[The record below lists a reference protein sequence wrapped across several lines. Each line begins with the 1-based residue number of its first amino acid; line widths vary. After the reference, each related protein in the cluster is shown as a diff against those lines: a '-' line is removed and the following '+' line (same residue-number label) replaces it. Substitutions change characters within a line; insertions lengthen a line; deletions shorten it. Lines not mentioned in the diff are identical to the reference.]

1 MGENKGVNNKTGSL
15 EKAIVLWL
23 SGVRLSD
30 VRAIP
35 EVAGLIER
43 GAMVELDASPITG
56 SLNQHYQI
64 LSGRDP
70 SSFGFFDTIVP
81 RDYRVIE
88 ESVGRGGMPKLLPDL
103 LRSAGWTVQ
112 YEETQSTELANC
124 IERLIQS
131 ASSLPSCLIVKCTM
145 AASSTPSTLAEALRV
160 AYGWVGETGLLAL
173 LSDTQPTSVK
183 RFVNVNNFLAEMDV
197 VERDAQSG
205 QINWSGSLAYFA
217 GHGQLWVNLIGRDSQ
232 GAVQPQDEY
241 DEVCD
246 TLVKVL
252 PAKLRD
258 AGTGEPIVERVYRK
272 DELYATEYLFCA
284 PDLVVLFKPGYAPS
298 PRSTRIE
305 FDGEILTTPEPGVAV
320 MEGVHP
326 SMLGGFLLASAPSLA
341 RGISISESVRLTA
354 VLPTLLHALGVE
366 IAGVET
372 PAVSALFNPS
382 YLEMH
387 PIRFGLQDQELSE
400 EDEEL
405 IINRLRDLGYV

>member
-1 MGENKGVNNKTGSL
+1 MNNKTGGL

-30 VRAIP
+30 ICALP
-35 EVAGLIER
+35 EVTRLAES

-88 ESVGRGGMPKLLPDL
+88 QSAGRGSMPKLLPDL

-112 YEETQSTELANC
+112 YEETQPEELAKC
-124 IERLIQS
+124 AERLIQPV
-131 ASSLPSCLIVKCTM
+131 SSLPSCLIVKC
-145 AASSTPSTLAEALRV
+145 AIDASCTLSTLAEALRI
-160 AYGWVGETGLLAL
+160 AYEWVGETGLLAL
-173 LSDTQPTSVK
+173 LSDTQPVSVK
-183 RFVNVNNFLAEMDV
+183 RFVNVNNFLAEMDA

-232 GAVQPQDEY
+232 GVVSPQDEY
-241 DEVCD
+241 DEVCN

-252 PAKLRD
+252 PAKLCD
-258 AGTGEPIVERVYRK
+258 TGTGEPIVERVYRK
-272 DELYATEYLFCA
+272 DELYAAEYLFCA

-305 FDGEILTTPEPGVAV
+305 FDEEILTTPEPGVAV
-320 MEGVHP
+320 TEGIHP

-341 RGISISESVRLTA
+341 RGISISEHVRLTA

-366 IAGVET
+366 NAGVET
-372 PAVSALFNPS
+372 HAISALFNPS

-387 PIRFGLQDQELSE
+387 PIRFGLQDQELSQ

-405 IINRLRDLGYV
+405 IVNRLRDLGYV